1 MSDTPP
7 RLTPLL
13 NLSAIG
19 LGAIPAPSAASLQS
33 AQDEA
38 AFYAADKKKQ
48 GHKRDQRS
56 KDVVHYG
63 TLCLII
69 LAGFCVAAG
78 LVTWTLHQIL
88 PTPKHWLDKEQV
100 DSIGKAGAL
109 ILSGTV
115 GALGSKFLTRNSEP
129 E

>member
-1 MSDTPP
+1 MSDIPPRHTPP
-7 RLTPLL
+7 L

-19 LGAIPAPSAASLQS
+19 LGAIPSPSAASLQS

-63 TLCLII
+63 TLCLVV
-69 LAGFCVAAG
+69 LTAVCVAAG
-78 LVTWTLHQIL
+78 LVTWTLHQVL
-88 PTPKHWLDKEQV
+88 PTTKHWLSKEQV

-115 GALGSKFLTRNSEP
+115 GALGSKFLARNSEP